1 MASFQDELCCAA
13 PLASSAVKLTVLL
26 LVYAAFVSM
35 GLPDGILGAA
45 WPQMRT
51 ELGVGLNDNWRMLAL
66 GTCGSALSSFTSGL
80 ALRRF
85 GVGRVLVAT
94 TFVTALA
101 ILGYAHSAT
110 LTLITLLAFALGLGN
125 GAIDAGLNSFVASN
139 LSSRHMSWLHACW
152 GVGVSFGTLMV
163 SGVVASGGTWRGAY
177 LAIGIVQLTLAFAF
191 VLQRKQL
198 PQATP
203 GVANGEAASHPSFGA
218 TLTLR
223 ASWVSMGAFFVYCGL
238 ECSAGLWIAS
248 ALHDGRGWTTAAAGL
263 MATLF
268 WASLT
273 LGRFLIGTISQRFRA
288 FRIVQAA
295 ACGALVGSLLIAA
308 SSALG
313 QHQTAA
319 GVVTATGLLIAGFSL
334 SPIYPM
340 LMHDTVRRVGTGHAT
355 NLIGFQ
361 GGVGQLGFALIPAA
375 VGALL
380 QAQSTEWLGALLT
393 ALAVTLLGLVWYEP
407 QPR

>member
-1 MASFQDELCCAA
+1 
-13 PLASSAVKLTVLL
+13 
-26 LVYAAFVSM
+26 M

-66 GTCGSALSSFTSGL
+66 GTCGSALSSFSSGL

-110 LTLITLLAFALGLGN
+110 LTLITVLAFALGLGN

-152 GVGVSFGTLMV
+152 GVGVSFGTLIV
-163 SGVVASGGTWRGAY
+163 SGILATGGTWRGAY

-191 VLQRKQL
+191 VSQLRQL
-198 PQATP
+198 PQATR
-203 GVANGEAASHPSFGA
+203 GSADGEASDHPSIGA
-218 TLTLR
+218 TLKLR
-223 ASWVSMGAFFVYCGL
+223 ASWVSMGAFFAYCGL

-273 LGRFLIGTISQRFRA
+273 LGRFLIGAISQRFQA
-288 FRIVQAA
+288 IRIVKAA
-295 ACGALVGSLLIAA
+295 AFGALVGSLLIAT
-308 SSALG
+308 SSTLG

-319 GVVTATGLLIAGFSL
+319 GVITATGLLIAGFSL

-340 LMHDTVRRVGTGHAT
+340 LMHDTVRRVGAGHAT

-380 QAQSTEWLGALLT
+380 QAQSTEWLGAVLT
-393 ALAVTLLGLVWYEP
+393 ALAITLLALVWYKP
-407 QPR
+407 

>member
-1 MASFQDELCCAA
+1 MSPD
-13 PLASSAVKLTVLL
+13 AVKLTVLL

-101 ILGYAHSAT
+101 ILGYAHGAT

-125 GAIDAGLNSFVASN
+125 GAIDAGLNSFVAKN

-163 SGVVASGGTWRGAY
+163 SGIVATGGTWRGAY

-191 VLQRKQL
+191 VSQLRQL
-198 PQATP
+198 PQATA
-203 GVANGEAASHPSFGA
+203 GTADGDGNASDHPSFGA
-218 TLTLR
+218 TLRLR

-238 ECSAGLWIAS
+238 ECSTGLWIAS
-248 ALHDGRGWTTAAAGL
+248 ALHDGRGWKTAAAGL

-273 LGRFLIGTISQRFRA
+273 LGRFLIGTISQRIPA
-288 FRIVQAA
+288 IRIVKAA
-295 ACGALVGSLLIAA
+295 TLGALIGALLIAA
-308 SSALG
+308 SSALN
-313 QHQTAA
+313 QYQTAA
-319 GVVTATGLLIAGFSL
+319 GVVTATGLLLAGFSL

-340 LMHDTVRRVGTGHAT
+340 LMHDTVRRVGAGHAT

-380 QAQSTEWLGALLT
+380 QAHSTEWLGALLT
-393 ALAVTLLGLVWYEP
+393 ALAITLLALVWYNS
-407 QPR
+407 